1 MATEFVAQRY
11 VREGAIERRDYQV
24 ALADQ
29 AKKDNCIVVLP
40 TGLGKTAVAA
50 QVIAEYLARGDGGA
64 LFLAPTRVLANQ
76 HYRFLQG
83 ALTVEDISLVTG
95 EDSAPKRQKM
105 WGGSSVVCATPE
117 IVRNDLD
124 RGAVSASQF
133 SLAVFDEA
141 HRAVGD
147 YAYTK
152 IADAM
157 AAAGA
162 RIVGMTATLPSE
174 HAKAKA
180 IMASLRASGVAQR
193 TEQSGDVKPYIQ
205 TTKVEGIKVA
215 LPREMEDIRALLNKA
230 LDYRYGAL
238 ARHGFGLGSRRSLS
252 ALLGIRGAVI
262 SQRRGAAKP
271 LFEAIRTT
279 YALNMLEAHGITTFL
294 RFCERTT
301 KRGGA
306 PAKALFEQDERV
318 SRAVRLAREAQ
329 SRGLEHP
336 KIPKLVEILRENA
349 GGRTLVFSSYRDSVD
364 VIRASLEE
372 AGIGAA
378 ILIGKAGEEGLKQK
392 KQVETVERF
401 RAGEYQALVSTRVG
415 EEGLDISEVNLVV
428 FYDNVPSSIRHVQR
442 RGRTGRRDAG
452 RLVVLIAEKTIDEAY
467 YWIGHRKIKA
477 AGRMGE
483 KLNMEVGSEGARAAA
498 EAEEGARAAL
508 EGGGSAGGGKAG
520 SKAGGGGDVLD
531 DYL

>member
-1 MATEFVAQRY
+1 MSPGFVAQRY
-11 VREGAIERRDYQV
+11 VRDGAIELRDYQV
-24 ALADQ
+24 ALAEQ

-64 LFLAPTRVLANQ
+64 LFLAPTRVLADQ
-76 HYRFLQG
+76 HYRFLRE
-83 ALTVEDISLVTG
+83 ALTVEDVSLITG
-95 EDSAPKRQKM
+95 EDAAARRKKL
-105 WGGSSVVCATPE
+105 WAGSSVVCATPE
-117 IVRNDLD
+117 IVRNDLE
-124 RGAVSASQF
+124 RGAVEAGQF
-133 SLAVFDEA
+133 SLAIFDEA

-147 YAYTK
+147 YAYTR

-162 RIVGMTATLPSE
+162 RMVGMTATLPSE
-174 HAKAKA
+174 HAKARA
-180 IMASLRASGVAQR
+180 IMAALRASGVAQR
-193 TEQSGDVKPYIQ
+193 TEESGDVKPYIRE
-205 TTKVEGIKVA
+205 TDTEWIKVR
-215 LPREMEDIRALLNKA
+215 LPREIEDVRALLNKA

-238 ARHGFGLGSRRSLS
+238 AGHGFNLGTRRSLS
-252 ALLGIRGAVI
+252 ALLGIRGAVL

-271 LFEAIRTT
+271 LFEAIRIT

-294 RFCERTT
+294 RFCERTS

-306 PAKALFEQDERV
+306 PARALFEQDERV

-329 SRGLEHP
+329 SAGVEHP
-336 KIPKLVEILRENA
+336 KIPKLVEILLENS

-364 VIRASLEE
+364 VIRASLEG
-372 AGIGAA
+372 AGISAA

-401 RAGEYQALVSTRVG
+401 RAGEYRALVSTRVG

-467 YWIGHRKIKA
+467 YWIGRRKIKA
-477 AGRMGE
+477 AGRMGQ
-483 KLNMEVGSEGARAAA
+483 KLNMEVGSEGAREAA

-508 EGGGSAGGGKAG
+508 EGGGRGKGGGRM
-520 SKAGGGGDVLD
+520 LD

>member
-1 MATEFVAQRY
+1 MPPGFVAQRY
-11 VREGAIERRDYQV
+11 VRDGAIELRDYQV
-24 ALADQ
+24 ALAEQ

-64 LFLAPTRVLANQ
+64 LFLAPTRVLADQ
-76 HYRFLQG
+76 HYRFLRA
-83 ALTVEDISLVTG
+83 ALTVEDVSLITG
-95 EDSAPKRQKM
+95 EDAAARRKKL
-105 WGGSSVVCATPE
+105 WAGSSVVCATPE
-117 IVRNDLD
+117 IVRNDLE
-124 RGAVSASQF
+124 RRAVEAGQF
-133 SLAVFDEA
+133 SLAIFDEA

-147 YAYTK
+147 YAYTR

-162 RIVGMTATLPSE
+162 RMVGMTATLPSE
-174 HAKAKA
+174 HAKARA
-180 IMASLRASGVAQR
+180 IMAALRASGVAQR
-193 TEQSGDVKPYIQ
+193 TEESGDVKPYIRE
-205 TTKVEGIKVA
+205 TDTEWIKVR
-215 LPREMEDIRALLNKA
+215 LPREIEDVRALLNKA

-238 ARHGFGLGSRRSLS
+238 AGHGFGLGARRSLS
-252 ALLGIRGAVI
+252 ALLGIRGAVL

-271 LFEAIRTT
+271 LFEAIRIT

-294 RFCERTT
+294 RFCERTS

-306 PAKALFEQDERV
+306 PARALFEQDERV

-329 SRGLEHP
+329 SAGVEHP
-336 KIPKLVEILRENA
+336 KIPKLVEILLENS

-364 VIRASLEE
+364 VIRASLEG
-372 AGIGAA
+372 AGISAA

-401 RAGEYQALVSTRVG
+401 RAGEYRALVSTRVG

-467 YWIGHRKIKA
+467 YWIGRRKIKA
-477 AGRMGE
+477 AGRMGQ
-483 KLNMEVGSEGARAAA
+483 KLNMEVGSEGAREAA

-508 EGGGSAGGGKAG
+508 EGGGRGKGGGRM
-520 SKAGGGGDVLD
+520 LD

>member
-1 MATEFVAQRY
+1 MQCGRRVAPEYVVQKY

-50 QVIAEYLARGDGGA
+50 QVIAEFLARGEGGA
-64 LFLAPTRVLANQ
+64 LFLAPTRVLASQ
-76 HYRFLQG
+76 HHGFLRG
-83 ALTVEDISLVTG
+83 ALTIEDIALITG
-95 EDSAPKRQKM
+95 EDAAAKRKKM
-105 WGGSSVVCATPE
+105 WAGSSVVCATPE
-117 IVRNDLD
+117 IVRNDLE
-124 RGAVSASQF
+124 RGAVEAAQF
-133 SLAVFDEA
+133 SLAIFDEA

-147 YAYTK
+147 YAYTR

-157 AAAGA
+157 DAAGA
-162 RIVGMTATLPSE
+162 RMVGMTATLPSE

-180 IMASLRASGVAQR
+180 IMAALRAAGVAQR
-193 TEQSGDVKPYIQ
+193 TEDSGDVKPYIQ
-205 TTKVEGIKVA
+205 TTDTEWIKVA
-215 LPREMEDIRALLNKA
+215 LPREIEDVRALLNKA

-238 ARHGFGLGSRRSLS
+238 AGQGFALGSRRSLS
-252 ALLGIRGAVI
+252 ALLGIRGAVL

-271 LFEAIRTT
+271 LFEAIRIT

-294 RFCERTT
+294 RFCERTS

-306 PAKALFEQDERV
+306 PARALFEQDERV

-329 SRGLEHP
+329 SRGIEHP
-336 KIPKLVEILRENA
+336 KIPKLVEILRANA

-372 AGIGAA
+372 GGISSA
-378 ILIGKAGEEGLKQK
+378 ILIGKAGEEGLKQR

-467 YWIGHRKIKA
+467 YWIGRRKIKA
-477 AGRMGE
+477 AGRMGQ
-483 KLNMEVGSEGARAAA
+483 KLNMEAGSAGARAAA
-498 EAEEGARAAL
+498 EAEDGARGAL
-508 EGGGSAGGGKAG
+508 EGEAPGGGQ
-520 SKAGGGGDVLD
+520 GGNVLD
-531 DYL
+531 DFL

>member
-1 MATEFVAQRY
+1 MPPGFVAQRY
-11 VREGAIERRDYQV
+11 VRDGAIELRDYQV
-24 ALADQ
+24 ALAEQ

-64 LFLAPTRVLANQ
+64 LFLAPTRVLADQ
-76 HYRFLQG
+76 HYRFLRA
-83 ALTVEDISLVTG
+83 ALTVEDVSLITG
-95 EDSAPKRQKM
+95 EDAAARRKKL
-105 WGGSSVVCATPE
+105 WAGSSVVCATPE
-117 IVRNDLD
+117 IVRNDLE
-124 RGAVSASQF
+124 RGAVEAGQF
-133 SLAVFDEA
+133 SLAIFDEA

-147 YAYTK
+147 YAYTR

-162 RIVGMTATLPSE
+162 RMVGMTATLPSE
-174 HAKAKA
+174 HAKARA
-180 IMASLRASGVAQR
+180 IMAALRASGVAQR
-193 TEQSGDVKPYIQ
+193 TEESGDVKPYIRE
-205 TTKVEGIKVA
+205 TDTEWIKVR
-215 LPREMEDIRALLNKA
+215 LPREIEDVRALLNKA

-238 ARHGFGLGSRRSLS
+238 AGHGFNLGTRRSLS
-252 ALLGIRGAVI
+252 ALLGIRGAVL

-271 LFEAIRTT
+271 LFEAIRIT

-294 RFCERTT
+294 RFCERTS

-306 PAKALFEQDERV
+306 PARALFEQDERV

-329 SRGLEHP
+329 SAGVEHP
-336 KIPKLVEILRENA
+336 KIPKLVEILLENS

-364 VIRASLEE
+364 VIRASLEG
-372 AGIGAA
+372 AGISAA

-401 RAGEYQALVSTRVG
+401 RAGEYRALVSTRVG

-467 YWIGHRKIKA
+467 YWIGRRKIKA
-477 AGRMGE
+477 AGRMGQ
-483 KLNMEVGSEGARAAA
+483 KLNMEVGSEGAREAA

-508 EGGGSAGGGKAG
+508 EGGGRGKGGGRM
-520 SKAGGGGDVLD
+520 LD